1 MSTLKGIIPAILTC
15 SLLLFRLFNLTRTQR
30 LLNMHSIPGNLGD
43 LPSTNR
49 INPILLLIKPQTDLT
64 QLTLELAVQSGRL
77 PRLLALTCRATSGIL
92 RLGRRTQPVT
102 SWAWVGVGDEDLVA
116 FLPYSLWNV
125 LRCGAADADH
135 FGHDD

>member
-1 MSTLKGIIPAILTC
+1 MSTLKGIITAISTC

-30 LLNMHSIPGNLGD
+30 LLNMHSIPGNLDD

-49 INPILLLIKPQTDLT
+49 ISPILLLIKPQADLT
-64 QLTLELAVQSGRL
+64 QLTLELAVQSGGL
-77 PRLLALTCRATSGIL
+77 PRILALTYTVTSSML

-102 SWAWVGVGDEDLVA
+102 SWAWVGVRDEGLVA

-125 LRCGAADADH
+125 LRCGSANADH